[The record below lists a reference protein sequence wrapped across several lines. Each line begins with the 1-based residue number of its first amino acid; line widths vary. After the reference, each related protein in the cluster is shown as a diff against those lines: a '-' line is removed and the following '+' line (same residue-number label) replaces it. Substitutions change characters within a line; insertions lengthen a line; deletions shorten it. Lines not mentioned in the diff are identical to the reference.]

1 MKHENVVVVC
11 VWECVCVSGGGRG
24 GGMSEITG
32 FGKLWYLWK
41 NPGHAPA

>member
-1 MKHENVVVVC
+1 MKHENVVVVG
-11 VWECVCVSGGGRG
+11 VCVCVFGGEG
-24 GGMSEITG
+24 GWVSELKG